1 MSMNTEQ
8 ILKANELLGGKLADR
23 RDEIKVGLLKLVL
36 SECTKDEVTI
46 EDINRICRAMHDL
59 ELDDGTIANKFQEWE
74 GLYVERTND
83 GKYKIINK
91 PRFDD
96 IEDQIGDLWDEF
108 EPILHLY
115 KQDDVDPYYVS
126 QVKPVFID
134 FFKRFITELTKSV
147 EILDEYQIE
156 SIYKEYDG
164 IEELI
169 NETAEHHRLQ
179 EKGIFRKS
187 IREYLTNPGEELL
200 EFTNDCYTTA
210 INVDLLDKEDKLI
223 DFPDLSERN
232 RQLYLDTNIL
242 VALLADTHIH
252 HPLTHIVCKKSND
265 MGFNLRYTKDTKQE
279 MVRLLN
285 GTKDEMS
292 GVHSD
297 SGQIPI
303 VDSPFVADFQNKP
316 ESSWEEYISEIEG
329 WEDILNKKYNISELD
344 TNKEPHDVIFNEAK
358 RIMTGQYTYDLNER
372 KLRRIDHDANLLG
385 LVAKEREFLDI
396 SFGPFVLSLD
406 NDLTQLGRNF
416 ASEHETRDIV
426 SGRTLTFQ
434 PRSWLNYIMAFFSVD
449 IQSNDKK
456 QIAKSVLRIAS
467 QFDDDITVDEY
478 IHTFAPKID
487 VDKSDE
493 NSLKELLLNHPNLS
507 GELEEAIEENKGHK
521 AEKISR
527 EIITDKDYIDTIE
540 ESREFDERIK
550 KASSTI
556 NNLRNEIEE
565 LREENNETSIEEVRK
580 LYAER
585 KDEFISKFPGEISES
600 DFDDPPNEDAEL
612 AQIKNWLEMTIAIV
626 TVSSDLPD
634 QIKELKPDLEEV
646 LADIITIEN

>member
-1 MSMNTEQ
+1 MNTEQ